1 MSTALGW
8 ALVGGVAAMLTA
20 LVPALHIYNVAA
32 LFLLW
37 VTERGI
43 PIETETLAFLF
54 LGMVTGYTMLS
65 VVPGVFFAVPD
76 ESMAFTILPA
86 QRYLLEGRGY
96 EAVTLMGLGGLGGLG
111 LVAFLAPLAPHVL
124 PAARTI
130 LQPHLPWLLWAVV
143 TYLLLSEWPKGSE
156 RPPAG
161 WRRWWDGWRSLL
173 AGLGTF
179 LLSGLLG
186 LILRVRS
193 PLPVTVAYQGLMPA
207 FVGLFAVPWLL
218 MNLSARVTLPPQ
230 RIGEA
235 VDAPPLLVLQ
245 ATLAGVAG
253 GSFAAFFPSVT
264 GGIGGFLAGH
274 ATGQRDARAFLVA
287 QGATRVVYY
296 VGGYL
301 LFFVPGLQLT
311 RGGMAWML
319 STQGTLYGPQILLWA
334 AASALCVGAL
344 TFLLSLGLARLAARL
359 IAAVGY
365 RRINALSLAVV
376 LGLVY
381 ALTGWP
387 GLAVCTVATG
397 IGLLPTLWGA
407 RRLNALGL
415 LLLGLALGLAGLE
428 APVLRMLGLL
438 G

>member
-1 MSTALGW
+1 MSVALGW
-8 ALVGGVAAMLTA
+8 AMVGAAGAALTA
-20 LVPALHIYNVAA
+20 LIPALHIYNVAA

-37 VTERGI
+37 VTEREI
-43 PIETETLAFLF
+43 PLETEALAFLL
-54 LGMVTGYTMLS
+54 LGMVTGYSMMS
-65 VVPGVFFAVPD
+65 VVAGVFFAAPD
-76 ESMAFTILPA
+76 ESMAFIILPA

-96 EAVTLMGLGGLGGLG
+96 EAVALMGLGGLGGLAV
-111 LVAFLAPLAPHVL
+111 VAMLAPLASRVL
-124 PAARTI
+124 PAVRAT

-143 TYLLLSEWPKGSE
+143 VYLLLSEWPKGSE

-161 WRRWWDGWRSLL
+161 WRRWWDGWRSLSVGL
-173 AGLGTF
+173 ATF
-179 LLSGLLG
+179 LLAGVLG
-186 LILRVRS
+186 LILRARS
-193 PLPVTVAYQGLMPA
+193 PLPVTMAYQGLMPA

-218 MNLSARVTLPPQ
+218 TNLLAQVTLPPQ
-230 RIGEA
+230 RIERA
-235 VDAPPLLVLQ
+235 VDAPPLTVLQ
-245 ATLAGVAG
+245 AVLAGVAG

-301 LFFVPGLQLT
+301 LFFVPGLGLT

-319 STQGTLYGPQILLWA
+319 STRGALYGSEYLFWA
-334 AASALCVGAL
+334 AAAALCVGVLA
-344 TFLLSLGLARLAARL
+344 FLLSLGLARLAIRL
-359 IAAVGY
+359 IAVVGY
-365 RRINALSLAVV
+365 RRVNALSLAVV

-381 ALTGWP
+381 ALTGWE
-387 GLAVCTVATG
+387 GLAVCAVATG

-407 RRLNALGL
+407 RRMNALGL

-428 APVLRMLGLL
+428 SVAMRVLGLL